1 MGAKMFGFR
10 SGKHT
15 NDNLPKMR
23 RADDEVPIK
32 AEDWRSPPVIEREAS
47 HRWYCLVTVP
57 QGEYRCADGLS
68 EAGIAS
74 YVPTSTQWVRR
85 RKGNDLLRVQTQTP
99 LLRGYVF
106 ARLTRAFVENE
117 DTFARKLVLGSDWTR
132 IYERDAYRK
141 NPLGVLGVMSNY
153 GTPSPMPLR
162 DATQGR
168 QGLSDL
174 ADDERAG
181 WFNDRLVGAL
191 IAGRDAKPE
200 PVVMKH
206 ERVRITGGPFAGM
219 EGVAENDNDR
229 TTARITIPGMF
240 GQSAIATI
248 SIGDLEN
255 LTRPQGLGVAQRRA

>member
-1 MGAKMFGFR
+1 MGAKLNGIR
-10 SGKHT
+10 SMKVL
-15 NDNLPKMR
+15 NDNVPKR
-23 RADDEVPIK
+23 RGGLDEVPIT
-32 AEDWRSPPVIEREAS
+32 AEDWRHPPKIELEKT

-68 EAGIAS
+68 DAGIAS
-74 YVPTSTQWVRR
+74 YVPTSTQWVQR
-85 RKGNDLLRVQTQTP
+85 RKGKDLLRVQTQAP
-99 LLRGYVF
+99 LLRGYCF
-106 ARLTRAFVENE
+106 ARLSRAFVENE
-117 DTFARKLVLGSDWTR
+117 DTFARRLVLGSDWTR

-141 NPLGVLGVMSNY
+141 NPLGILGVMSNY

-200 PVVMKH
+200 PVVMKG
-206 ERVRITGGPFAGM
+206 ERVRVTSGAFAGF

-229 TTARITIPGMF
+229 KAARISIGMF
-240 GQSAIATI
+240 GQTALATI
-248 SIGDLEN
+248 SISDLEN
-255 LTRPQGLGVAQRRA
+255 LTRPQGAGVAQRRA